1 MPKVHKWWFQEEF
14 QIRGCIL
21 LLLFL
26 QAGTANYPKFD
37 DKFLNAACSGIDRG
51 CGWSE
56 AYERIGVKYPKKL
69 KQTKPTMASPSSR
82 GSRLGEATVVNH
94 TSKAEAMSQY
104 ERRMAERLSALPD
117 SKKTKPGQ

>member
-1 MPKVHKWWFQEEF
+1 MSSP
-14 QIRGCIL
+14 RLL

-37 DKFLNAACSGIDRG
+37 DEFLNAACSGIDRG
-51 CGWSE
+51 CGWSK

-69 KQTKPTMASPSSR
+69 KQVKPTMASTSSR
-82 GSRLGEATVVNH
+82 GSKFGEAIVVYP

-104 ERRMAERLSALPD
+104 KRRTAERLSALPD